1 MRRTGIGGVGRFAIF
16 LAGAALAMPVSAAE
30 GVTLIHAG
38 RLLDRPGQAP
48 RGPST
53 IVIRDG
59 RIAEVRDGI
68 VPASQGEKVVDLGDA
83 FVLPGL
89 IDMHVHLNGRGNP
102 LQARMDGATRDAE
115 DVLVTMAVSARD
127 TVEAGFTTVRDL
139 GAPPRGIRALRDA
152 IERGDLPGPS
162 IVNAGQMISST
173 AGHGD
178 ASNGLREEFADAVH
192 AHQVNICNGPDDCR
206 RAVREQMRLGALVI
220 KFSATGGAT
229 SNIAGG
235 LGQQLTDEEMK
246 AIVDAAHAWG
256 RKVAAHAHGVD
267 GIKAALRAG
276 ADSIEHGTFIDDEA
290 IALFKKNGA
299 YLVPTMLAPVTTAQQ
314 AKAGMLSAAA
324 AEKVGEGKSAIP
336 HHRAAIRAGVRIAF
350 GTDSGISRNGQN
362 ALEFALLV
370 DRGMTPAAAIE
381 AATVNA
387 ATLLGREGRIGTI
400 EAGKDAD
407 IVAVRGDPLSDVRAL
422 EQMWFVMKRGT
433 VIKSGGERAS
443 FPPEKR

>member
-1 MRRTGIGGVGRFAIF
+1 MRRSKIGCIARFAGL
-16 LAGAALAMPVSAAE
+16 LAGIAFALPASAE
-30 GVTLIHAG
+30 NNVTFIHAG
-38 RLLDRPGQAP
+38 QLLDRPGQPP

-53 IVIRDG
+53 IIVKDG

-68 VPASQGEKVVDLGDA
+68 VEAGEGQRVVDLRDA

-89 IDMHVHLNGRGNP
+89 IDSHVHLNGRGNP

-115 DVLVTMAVSARD
+115 DVMVTMAISARD

-162 IVNAGQMISST
+162 IVNAGQMISAT

-192 AHQVNICNGPDDCR
+192 AHQVNICNGPEDCR

-235 LGQQLTDEEMK
+235 LGQQLTDDEMK

-276 ADSIEHGTFIDDEA
+276 ADSIEHGTFVDEEA

-336 HHRAAIRAGVRIAF
+336 HHRAAIKAGVNIAF
-350 GTDSGISRNGQN
+350 GTDSGISRNGLN
-362 ALEFALLV
+362 ALEFALMV
-370 DRGMTPAAAIE
+370 DRGMMPGAAIQ

-387 ATLLGREGRIGTI
+387 AKLLGREARVGSI
-400 EAGKDAD
+400 EVGKDAD
-407 IVAVRGDPLSDVRAL
+407 IIAVRTSPLVDVRAL
-422 EQMWFVMKRGT
+422 ETMWFVMKRG
-433 VIKSGGERAS
+433 VVLKREGARAA
-443 FPPEKR
+443 FPAN

>member
-1 MRRTGIGGVGRFAIF
+1 MRGAKIGRFARLGGL
-16 LAGAALAMPVSAAE
+16 LAGIAFALPASAASN
-30 GVTLIHAG
+30 VTFIHAG
-38 RLLDRPGQAP
+38 QLLDRPGQPP

-53 IVIRDG
+53 IIVKDG

-68 VPASQGEKVVDLGDA
+68 IEAGEGEKIVDLRDA

-89 IDMHVHLNGRGNP
+89 IDAHVHLNGRGNP

-115 DVLVTMAVSARD
+115 DVMVTMAISARD

-162 IVNAGQMISST
+162 IINAGQMISAT

-192 AHQVNICNGPDDCR
+192 AHQVNICNGPEDCR

-336 HHRAAIRAGVRIAF
+336 HHRAAIKAGVGIAF
-350 GTDSGISRNGQN
+350 GTDSGISRNGLN
-362 ALEFALLV
+362 ALEFALMV
-370 DRGMTPAAAIE
+370 DRGMTPGAAIQ
-381 AATVNA
+381 AATMNA
-387 ATLLGREGRIGTI
+387 AKLLGREARVGSI

-407 IVAVRGDPLSDVRAL
+407 IIAVRTSPLADVRAL
-422 EQMWFVMKRGT
+422 ETMWFVMKRGV
-433 VIKSGGERAS
+433 VIKRDGDRAA
-443 FPPEKR
+443 FPAN